1 MGDDD
6 LRDAALTFK
15 KDIGEFAVNARA
27 GYGQSTDNVMENCGG
42 SPADYR
48 CRWWGAAA
56 TVMHKPT
63 GLYVYGG
70 YGQQTIDNAS
80 IPALADQDSRTW
92 FIQPGIEHKWHPL
105 GKTTIFG
112 EYRHDDPGANL
123 TAANVLV
130 SQGADL
136 NFWAGGV
143 VQNVEA
149 AAMDLY
155 AIYRHSDGDFTNSV
169 GTKVSL
175 DNFDMVIVGALIQ
188 F

>member
-1 MGDDD
+1 MPLFRPLPTRTAEPGSSSP
-6 LRDAALTFK
+6 
-15 KDIGEFAVNARA
+15 VS
-27 GYGQSTDNVMENCGG
+27 ST
-42 SPADYR
+42 S
-48 CRWWGAAA
+48 
-56 TVMHKPT
+56 
-63 GLYVYGG
+63 
-70 YGQQTIDNAS
+70 
-80 IPALADQDSRTW
+80 
-92 FIQPGIEHKWHPL
+92 GIRS
-105 GKTTIFG
+105 TTIFG

-143 VQNVEA
+143 VQDVEA

-155 AIYRHSDGDFTNSV
+155 AICRHSDGDFTNSV

>member
-1 MGDDD
+1 VV
-6 LRDAALTFK
+6 LL
-15 KDIGEFAVNARA
+15 
-27 GYGQSTDNVMENCGG
+27 
-42 SPADYR
+42 PA
-48 CRWWGAAA
+48 
-56 TVMHKPT
+56 
-63 GLYVYGG
+63 
-70 YGQQTIDNAS
+70 I
-80 IPALADQDSRTW
+80 ADQESTVW
-92 FIQPGIEHKWHPL
+92 FVQPGIEHKWHPL

-112 EYRHDDPGANL
+112 EYRHDDPGASL
-123 TAANVLV
+123 TTPANVLV
-130 SQGADL
+130 SQGANL

-155 AIYRHSDGDFTNSV
+155 AIYRHADGDFTNAA